1 MGLIFS
7 KDKITITISNEDDP
21 KATEDFWNIIMFA
34 LDWDSRAKHSKE
46 VIPTMTDDQRK
57 MAEKLEE
64 LSRPIYG

>member
-34 LDWDSRAKHSKE
+34 LDWDSAAKNAKNGRE
-46 VIPTMTDDQRK
+46 MTADQRK

-64 LSRPIYG
+64 ISRPIYG